1 MSQKLV
7 LVTGGAGFIGSH
19 LCKRLHEAGHRVIS
33 LDNYFAGSKENHVEG
48 VEYREGHTKD
58 IEKHVPETPDL
69 VYHLGEYSRVEQSVL
84 EPLVVHDLNT
94 LGTEGVVE
102 FWKKKKCKLVYAG
115 SSTKFG
121 DAGLARKTSPYAA
134 TKAKNSEFVK
144 ETGERESLPYA
155 ITYFYNVYG
164 PGERGG
170 IYGTVIEAFKQMY
183 SSGVPF
189 SIVSPGSQM
198 RNFTHVHDIVDA
210 LMLVGEKG
218 GGDEYGLGNER
229 GYTILDVAQ
238 LFGGDTIMLP
248 PRAANRMTAGLDTT
262 KIAALGWKPSR
273 SLEDYISDFT
283 RTHTRGTPREKR
295 ILIFSTTFHPTTG
308 PAEEAL
314 INLIRQMPDV
324 QFDVVTTVFSRDAYH
339 AQSPSPNVHIHRVG
353 WGLKT
358 DKYLL
363 PFFGVRVA
371 KRLHAQHSYLFTW
384 SLMASYAALAGVL
397 LKRTARLPL
406 LITLADQ
413 NILSF
418 SGVSRFVLKRI
429 LSDADQVYGAETQE
443 KHVSALQGS
452 MPRSSIGEGDALA
465 NQLRLAYA
473 DILAFE
479 LPRPEIQA
487 MPRKKILI
495 FSLFYYPRIGGAEV
509 AIKELTDRIQD
520 VEFHMI
526 TQRFDAS
533 LPEHEMVGHVHV
545 HRVGNGASYFSKM
558 LFVPRAALS
567 GPSLHR
573 THTFNGMWAMMSYMT
588 FPITLMRFLGTH
600 IPYALTLQEG
610 DPFEHVF
617 KRWHIRVLRPLLAA
631 GFRKATVVQVISNF
645 LVEWGEKMGVGKNVV
660 VIPNGV
666 DVARFSAPV
675 PQQLVDETKER
686 LDKKM
691 GDVFL
696 ITTSRL
702 VHKNAVDDVLHAL
715 PKLPDNVHFIVLGTG
730 SEEHALKKLSS
741 TLHVENRV
749 RFVGHVDHADMPKY
763 LAAADM
769 FVRPSRS
776 EGMGNSFIEAMAAG
790 LPVIATQEGGIA
802 DFLFDEHRNPNEPI
816 TGWAVDKNSPE
827 QIAEAVKDV
836 MSHPEKVRAV
846 VRTAREMVKEKYD
859 WELIARDMK
868 EKVFTTLLA

>member
-1 MSQKLV
+1 M
-7 LVTGGAGFIGSH
+7 
-19 LCKRLHEAGHRVIS
+19 
-33 LDNYFAGSKENHVEG
+33 
-48 VEYREGHTKD
+48 
-58 IEKHVPETPDL
+58 
-69 VYHLGEYSRVEQSVL
+69 L
-84 EPLVVHDLNT
+84 EPLVVYDLNT

-121 DAGLARKTSPYAA
+121 DAGLARKTSPYAS

-144 ETGERESLPYA
+144 ETGERENLPYA

-189 SIVSPGSQM
+189 SIVSPGTQV

-210 LMLVGEKG
+210 LILVGEKG
-218 GGDEYGLGNER
+218 EGDEYGLGNER
-229 GYTILDVAQ
+229 GYTILDVAK
-238 LFGGDTIMLP
+238 LFGGETVMLP

-273 SLEDYISDFT
+273 SLENYISEFT

-314 INLIRQMPDV
+314 IELMQQMPDV
-324 QFDVVTTVFSRDAYH
+324 QFDVVTTAFTKDAH
-339 AQSPSPNVHIHRVG
+339 TVQSPSQNVHIHRVG

-363 PFFGVRVA
+363 PFLGVRVA
-371 KRLHAQHSYLFTW
+371 QGLHAKHRYLFAW

-413 NILSF
+413 NILSL
-418 SGVSRFVLKRI
+418 SGMSRFIFKRI
-429 LSDADQVYGAETQE
+429 LSDADQVYGAEQQE
-443 KHVSALQGS
+443 KHVLTIRGAPQ
-452 MPRSSIGEGDALA
+452 RSSIGEGDALG

-479 LPRPEIQA
+479 LPRSEVRA
-487 MPRKKILI
+487 VMKKKILV
-495 FSLFYYPRIGGAEV
+495 FSLAYHPHVGGAEV
-509 AIKELTDRIQD
+509 AIKEITERNPDI
-520 VEFHMI
+520 EFHVL
-526 TQRFDAS
+526 THRFDAT
-533 LPEHEMVGHVHV
+533 LPRRECIGSVEV
-545 HRVGNGASYFSKM
+545 HRIGDGTSYLSKV
-558 LFVPRAALS
+558 LFIPLAARTALQ
-567 GPSLHR
+567 LHR
-573 THTFNGMWAMMSYMT
+573 REKFDAFWAIMLYMML
-588 FPITLMRFLGTH
+588 PIVLLRFFWVRV
-600 IPYALTLQEG
+600 PYVVSLQEG

-617 KRWHIRVLRPLLAA
+617 NRWYIAPVRPLLSYGLRNANI
-631 GFRKATVVQVISNF
+631 VQVISTF
-645 LVEWGEKMGVGKNVV
+645 LGGWVKQLGDTGGVQI
-660 VIPNGV
+660 IPNAV
-666 DVARFSAPV
+666 DTKHFSRDFSE
-675 PQQLVDETKER
+675 DELAQKREELGKR
-686 LDKKM
+686 M

-696 ITTSRL
+696 VTTSRL
-702 VHKNAVDDVLHAL
+702 VKKNAVDDVIRAL
-715 PKLPDNVHFIVLGTG
+715 KLLSSNVHFVVCGAGPDEKMLKVLV
-730 SEEHALKKLSS
+730 EELALD
-741 TLHVENRV
+741 NRV
-749 RFVGHVDHADMPKY
+749 HMLGEVSHAEMP
-763 LAAADM
+763 LLLRACDI
-769 FVRPSRS
+769 FIRPSRS

-802 DFLFDEHRNPNEPI
+802 DFLYDEKRNPDKPV
-816 TGWAVDKNSPE
+816 TGWAVAKDSPE
-827 QIAEAVKDV
+827 QIARAVKDV

-868 EKVFTTLLA
+868 AKVFTKLFA